1 MNKKQKQVI
10 TIGITLIAATF
21 IIWLLAGG
29 DFFTKTQILV
39 EKEVTELDQML
50 GVTPQKE
57 YQDSFVFGL
66 VPPGL
71 VYTAEMISVATLSG
85 VILLI
90 SGLFYFKYKTKT

>member
-1 MNKKQKQVI
+1 MNKNQKQVI
-10 TIGITLIAATF
+10 TFGIILIAITI

-39 EKEVTELDQML
+39 EKEATELDQML

-71 VYTAEMISVATLSG
+71 VFSAEMFSVATISG
-85 VILLI
+85 LIFLL
-90 SGLFYFKYKTKT
+90 SGLFYYKYKTKT

>member
-10 TIGITLIAATF
+10 TIGVLLITATF

-39 EKEVTELDQML
+39 EQEVTELDQML

-71 VYTAEMISVATLSG
+71 VFSAEMLSVATISG
-85 VILLI
+85 LIFLL
-90 SGLFYFKYKTKT
+90 SGLFYFKNKSKT

>member
-10 TIGITLIAATF
+10 TIGVILIATTF

-29 DFFTKTQILV
+29 DFFTKTQVLV
-39 EKEVTELDQML
+39 EKEATELDQML
-50 GVTPQKE
+50 GMTPQKE

-71 VYTAEMISVATLSG
+71 VFSAEMLSVATLSG
-85 VILLI
+85 LIFLLT
-90 SGLFYFKYKTKT
+90 GLFYFKFKTKT